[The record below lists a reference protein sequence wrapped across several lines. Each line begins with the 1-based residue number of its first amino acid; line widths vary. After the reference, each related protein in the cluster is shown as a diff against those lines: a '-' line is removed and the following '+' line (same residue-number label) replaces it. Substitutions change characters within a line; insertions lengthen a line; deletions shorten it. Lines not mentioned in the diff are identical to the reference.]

1 MKAKII
7 TYETKQMTNSQKSI
21 ISKRLFGYT
30 DRTKGS
36 KYKYK
41 RKGILEGIQNII
53 ITKKTFIVKTKD
65 ARKIEYLIKELGAK
79 SKSWIIDINENLLK

>member
-53 ITKKTFIVKTKD
+53 SM
-65 ARKIEYLIKELGAK
+65 Y
-79 SKSWIIDINENLLK
+79 

>member
-1 MKAKII
+1 MIFLKSMKAKII

-53 ITKKTFIVKTKD
+53 ITKKTFIENQRCEKD
-65 ARKIEYLIKELGAK
+65 RIFDKRIRR
-79 SKSWIIDINENLLK
+79 